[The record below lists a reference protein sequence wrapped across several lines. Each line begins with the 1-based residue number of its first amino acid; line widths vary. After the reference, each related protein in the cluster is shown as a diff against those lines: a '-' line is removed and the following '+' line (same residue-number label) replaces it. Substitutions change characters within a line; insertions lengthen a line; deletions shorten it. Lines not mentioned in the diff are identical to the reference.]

1 MIIYKKHER
10 VAMVLYYQ
18 HSKFDKSW
26 KDLNEVEKYRW
37 LEDGKAVVKMLEEE
51 LTLYENPSEALLPN

>member
-1 MIIYKKHER
+1 
-10 VAMVLYYQ
+10 MVLYYQ

-51 LTLYENPSEALLPN
+51 LTLYENPSEALPPN